1 MAASV
6 GSSPLFVLLLC
17 ASLDALH
24 AARLPPGSSP
34 IVEACKSAPYR
45 ESCVDVLGQ
54 RLLDIQTAIA
64 SVSDR
69 SAAIA
74 GAPGEVDP
82 KALVGVALDAAAE
95 AGSVATAVF
104 AGKLPGFNASVPPD
118 FQRCVANCST
128 AMASAM
134 KKIHG
139 ASAAAKAGVNDVAKT
154 LASRAVGDVASCTLN
169 CKELNGGVRLVLQQS
184 LVEFQKMLQLAV
196 TFTFTSRLKPRPGPP
211 PPAAPM
217 TPP

>member
-1 MAASV
+1 
-6 GSSPLFVLLLC
+6 
-17 ASLDALH
+17 
-24 AARLPPGSSP
+24 
-34 IVEACKSAPYR
+34 VEACKSAPYP
-45 ESCVDVLGQ
+45 ESCVGVLGQ

-69 SAAIA
+69 SAAIS

-82 KALVGVALDAAAE
+82 KALVDA
-95 AGSVATAVF
+95 AVF

-118 FQRCVANCST
+118 FQRCVANCSA

-139 ASAAAKAGVNDVAKT
+139 ASAGADDVART
-154 LASRAVGDVASCTLN
+154 LASRAVGDVASCTLT
-169 CKELNGGVRLVLQQS
+169 CKELNVDVRLVLQQS

-196 TFTFTSRLKPRPGPP
+196 TFTSRLKPKPG
-211 PPAAPM
+211 PM

>member
-1 MAASV
+1 MVASV
-6 GSSPLFVLLLC
+6 GSSPLFVFLLLC
-17 ASLDALH
+17 ASSLDALD

-34 IVEACKSAPYR
+34 IVEACKYAPYR

-82 KALVGVALDAAAE
+82 KALVGVALEAAAE
-95 AGSVATAVF
+95 AGSVAAAVF
-104 AGKLPGFNASVPPD
+104 AGRLPGFNASVPPG
-118 FQRCVANCST
+118 FQRCVANCSA
-128 AMASAM
+128 AMAAAM

-154 LASRAVGDVASCTLN
+154 LASRAVGDVASCSLN

-196 TFTFTSRLKPRPGPP
+196 TFTSRLKPKPGPP

>member
-24 AARLPPGSSP
+24 TARLPPGSSP

-64 SVSDR
+64 
-69 SAAIA
+69 
-74 GAPGEVDP
+74 GAPGEVNP

-154 LASRAVGDVASCTLN
+154 LASRAVGDGASCTLN